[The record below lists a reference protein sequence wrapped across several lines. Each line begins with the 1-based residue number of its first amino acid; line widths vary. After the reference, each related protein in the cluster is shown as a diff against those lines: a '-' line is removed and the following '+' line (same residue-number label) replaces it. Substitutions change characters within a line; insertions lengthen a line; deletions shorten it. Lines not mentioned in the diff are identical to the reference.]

1 MTNKMILGVP
11 YTFTFN
17 VEKTHPP
24 ILIIIFFIERA
35 MLMLTKWAEMEGEGA
50 TKEEITYAL
59 EGKKLTH
66 VLENVFS

>member
-1 MTNKMILGVP
+1 MKKKLP
-11 YTFTFN
+11 SSFDYY
-17 VEKTHPP
+17 
-24 ILIIIFFIERA
+24 FFPERA